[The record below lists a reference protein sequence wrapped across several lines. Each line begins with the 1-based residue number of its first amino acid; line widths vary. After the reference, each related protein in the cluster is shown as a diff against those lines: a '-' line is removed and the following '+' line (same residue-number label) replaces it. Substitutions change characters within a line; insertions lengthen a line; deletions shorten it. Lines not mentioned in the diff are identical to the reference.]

1 MLACDSS
8 PKSVTPD
15 KASSINCQFEQ
26 DSNITAAR
34 LVLPVAIGALAVSI
48 VGGLVLATVEFGPL
62 SAHMA
67 HHIALMNVFAPLV
80 AILIADRVR
89 SRLGGMNRTRGVHQL
104 WWAAAVQLIVL
115 WTWHLPSAQRWGM
128 ESEAG
133 QLFMHAS
140 LFLSAVVF
148 WTMVLALAGSR
159 RWQSILALLVTGKVA
174 CLLGSLL
181 IFAPRLL
188 YASAEHGHP
197 ATHAMA
203 SLTLGDQ
210 QLAGLLMIVACPLSY
225 LVAGVVI
232 ASQIMNELGRRPST
246 DFEPQQLSPVGR

>member
-1 MLACDSS
+1 MLACGSP
-8 PKSVTPD
+8 PKSIAVRKPST
-15 KASSINCQFEQ
+15 INGLFEQ
-26 DSNITAAR
+26 ASGIGATWLA
-34 LVLPVAIGALAVSI
+34 LPVAIGALAVSGA
-48 VGGLVLATVEFGPL
+48 GGLVLATVDFGPL

-67 HHIALMNVFAPLV
+67 HHIALMNVFAPLA
-80 AILIADRVR
+80 AILLADRVR
-89 SRLGGMNRTRGVHQL
+89 PRLGGVNRTRGVREL

-115 WTWHLPSAQRWGM
+115 WAWHLPSAQRWGM
-128 ESEAG
+128 DSGAG

-159 RWQSILALLVTGKVA
+159 RWQSILALLVTGKLA

-188 YASAEHGHP
+188 YSSAEHSHH
-197 ATHAMA
+197 ATRTMA
-203 SLTLGDQ
+203 PLTLGDQ

-225 LVAGVVI
+225 LLAGVVI
-232 ASQIMNELGRRPST
+232 ASQIMNELGHRPST
-246 DFEPQQLSPVGR
+246 DFDRQLRSPVGR